1 MPLQFDAG
9 MWQSLQLGV
18 VRALPFSQPS
28 SHRTLN
34 HIRCGKS
41 TTYNDLSGS
50 SREKAVPPTVRYPP
64 FPTSGLPSSRVF
76 PFALGFCPHP
86 ARNPSILCVLCL
98 LLRPVSTPSCSRPF
112 PNPCLTRVS
121 SVATNV
127 RLDFQRA
134 APPPIFGKRSNRSGR
149 PPRPTTNALILSHAQ
164 TKSTVGRRIKYP
176 RFAFSIVL
184 FGFPILVPSSA
195 WLCFLL
201 FNFSVSVFHPW
212 PARSLDA
219 ARPV

>member
-34 HIRCGKS
+34 LIRCGKS
-41 TTYNDLSGS
+41 TTYDDLSGS

-134 APPPIFGKRSNRSGR
+134 APPPIFGKRSNRSEL
-149 PPRPTTNALILSHAQ
+149 PPRSNYQHLHLITPSIEIKPRALIHESSGSVRKICQLELAKK
-164 TKSTVGRRIKYP
+164 TC
-176 RFAFSIVL
+176 SI
-184 FGFPILVPSSA
+184 
-195 WLCFLL
+195 WL
-201 FNFSVSVFHPW
+201 
-212 PARSLDA
+212 
-219 ARPV
+219 